1 MATFIMLGHFSDQG
15 IRSVKDTTKRVET
28 VKAAAKKLGIT
39 VKDVYWTLGQYDTV
53 LIAEAPDEASRSSA
67 EGSCNTSFASVGR
80 AAECGLG
87 VFSWAT
93 TNGTRKN

>member
-53 LIAEAPDEASRSSA
+53 LIAEAPDEATMTAFGLTVGAHGNVRTQTLRAFSA
-67 EGSCNTSFASVGR
+67 EEMGR
-80 AAECGLG
+80 IIGHIG
-87 VFSWAT
+87 
-93 TNGTRKN
+93 

>member
-1 MATFIMLGHFSDQG
+1 MLGHFSDQG

-53 LIAEAPDEASRSSA
+53 LIAEAPDEATMTAFGLTVGAHGNVRTQTLRAFSA
-67 EGSCNTSFASVGR
+67 EEMGR
-80 AAECGLG
+80 IIGKMG
-87 VFSWAT
+87 
-93 TNGTRKN
+93 

>member
-15 IRSVKDTTKRVET
+15 IRSVKDTTKRVEM

-53 LIAEAPDEASRSSA
+53 LIAEAPDEAAMTAFGLTVGAHGNVRTQTLRAFSA
-67 EGSCNTSFASVGR
+67 EEMGR
-80 AAECGLG
+80 IIGKIG
-87 VFSWAT
+87 
-93 TNGTRKN
+93 

>member
-53 LIAEAPDEASRSSA
+53 LIAEAPDEAAMTAFGLTVGAHGNVRTQTLRAFSA
-67 EGSCNTSFASVGR
+67 EEMGR
-80 AAECGLG
+80 IIGKIG
-87 VFSWAT
+87 
-93 TNGTRKN
+93 

>member
-53 LIAEAPDEASRSSA
+53 LIAEAPDEATMTAFGLTVGAHGNVRTQTLRAFSA
-67 EGSCNTSFASVGR
+67 EEMGR
-80 AAECGLG
+80 IIGKMA
-87 VFSWAT
+87 
-93 TNGTRKN
+93 

>member
-15 IRSVKDTTKRVET
+15 IRSVKDTTKRIEI

-53 LIAEAPDEASRSSA
+53 LIAEAPDEATMTAFGLTVGAHGNVRTQTLRAFSA
-67 EGSCNTSFASVGR
+67 EEMGR
-80 AAECGLG
+80 IIGKMG
-87 VFSWAT
+87 
-93 TNGTRKN
+93 

>member
-15 IRSVKDTTKRVET
+15 IRGVKDTTKRVET

-53 LIAEAPDEASRSSA
+53 LIADAPDEATMTAFGLTVGAHGNVRTQTLRAFSA
-67 EGSCNTSFASVGR
+67 EEMGR
-80 AAECGLG
+80 IIGKMG
-87 VFSWAT
+87 
-93 TNGTRKN
+93 